1 MPCAREWR
9 PPPLSNRDGA
19 PILFRRDEAANGYNW
34 VTIEIDG
41 VLWRLA
47 IFAGLLAVLLSAGCT
62 GLWDKSPEPGE
73 AQRDGA
79 AGEAPAMQTPA
90 PAVEEAE
97 SAPEGEEE
105 RAAVEPAE
113 PQEITGAAGATPA
126 GQPAASSA
134 EPAGRTPAAPAA
146 AEDAATGTE
155 VEQATAPLDLE
166 LLEKRL
172 KETRAIGLFTKLA
185 LKNQVDD
192 LLEKFRAY
200 YQGRSNATPSQL
212 RQPYELLIMKV
223 LALLQDSDPPLARDI
238 LDSREAIWTILT
250 DPEKFAT
257 L

>member
-1 MPCAREWR
+1 MGWE
-9 PPPLSNRDGA
+9 
-19 PILFRRDEAANGYNW
+19 EAANGHNS
-34 VTIEIDG
+34 VTTETDG
-41 VLWRLA
+41 VLRRLA
-47 IFAGLLAVLLSAGCT
+47 FFAGLLAVLLSAACT

-73 AQRDGA
+73 TQRDGG
-79 AGEAPAMQTPA
+79 AGEVPAVQTPV
-90 PAVEEAE
+90 PAAEEAG
-97 SAPEGEEE
+97 SAPKGEEE
-105 RAAVEPAE
+105 RAAAEPAE
-113 PQEITGAAGATPA
+113 PQEITDAAGATPA
-126 GQPAASSA
+126 GQPAGLPA
-134 EPAGRTPAAPAA
+134 EPAERTPAEPAA
-146 AEDAATGTE
+146 AEDAAPGTE

-172 KETRAIGLFTKLA
+172 KETSAIGLFTKLA

-200 YQGRSNATPSQL
+200 YQGRSSATPSQL

>member
-1 MPCAREWR
+1 M
-9 PPPLSNRDGA
+9 
-19 PILFRRDEAANGYNW
+19 
-34 VTIEIDG
+34 TIEIDG

-105 RAAVEPAE
+105 RAAAE
-113 PQEITGAAGATPA
+113 PTEPTAQPDKSVTGAAGVTPA
-126 GQPAASSA
+126 AKPAASSA

>member
-1 MPCAREWR
+1 MLR
-9 PPPLSNRDGA
+9 
-19 PILFRRDEAANGYNW
+19 
-34 VTIEIDG
+34 
-41 VLWRLA
+41 RLA
-47 IFAGLLAVLLSAGCT
+47 VFAGLLAVLLSAACT
-62 GLWDKSPEPGE
+62 VLWDKSPEPGE

-79 AGEAPAMQTPA
+79 VGEAPAMQTPA
-90 PAVEEAE
+90 PAAE
-97 SAPEGEEE
+97 GADSAPEGEEE
-105 RAAVEPAE
+105 RTAAEPAE
-113 PQEITGAAGATPA
+113 PQEISDAAEATPA
-126 GQPAASSA
+126 GQPAGLPA
-134 EPAGRTPAAPAA
+134 EPAERTPAAP
-146 AEDAATGTE
+146 EDAATGTE
-155 VEQATAPLDLE
+155 VEQATAPLDLD

-212 RQPYELLIMKV
+212 RQPYEMLIMKV